1 MVDRESTVGE
11 LGVKLDGITDQLKD
25 MRKEMFTQSLFN
37 AWQNGYE
44 ARMARI
50 ENDQK
55 DWARVS
61 TQAHADLSG
70 QITAKAVEA
79 KAERDKLEVTLR
91 AETSEVVAALELA
104 KLEQKKIIER
114 QEARRYDLVKAV
126 GLSLLVA
133 VLGIIGNMAVTLLKA
148 G

>member
-1 MVDRESTVGE
+1 MADREPTVGE
-11 LGVKLDGITDQLKD
+11 LGVKLDGMTDQLKD
-25 MRKEMFTQSLFN
+25 IRKEMFTQSLFT
-37 AWQNGYE
+37 AWQGGNE
-44 ARMARI
+44 ARLTRI
-50 ENDQK
+50 EADQK
-55 DWARVS
+55 EWARVS

-70 QITAKAVEA
+70 QILAKAVES

-104 KLEQKKIIER
+104 KLEQKKISDR

-133 VLGIIGNMAVTLLKA
+133 VLGIIGNMAVTLLK
-148 G
+148 GG